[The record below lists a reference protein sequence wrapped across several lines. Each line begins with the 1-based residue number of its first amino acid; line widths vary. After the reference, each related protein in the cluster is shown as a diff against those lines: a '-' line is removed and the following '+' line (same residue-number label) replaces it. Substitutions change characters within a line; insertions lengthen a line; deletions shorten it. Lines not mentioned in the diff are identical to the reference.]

1 MKEEKIKFSV
11 YKTGVLQAEY
21 IEIDELIKSLE
32 DFKKLGA
39 KYITKDFEPF
49 SEFQ

>member
-1 MKEEKIKFSV
+1 MEEEIKFKV
-11 YKTGVLQAEY
+11 YKIGVLQAEY
-21 IEIDELIKSLE
+21 IDIDDLIKSLE

>member
-1 MKEEKIKFSV
+1 MKEEKIKLSV

-39 KYITKDFEPF
+39 KYITKDLEPF
-49 SEFQ
+49 IDFE